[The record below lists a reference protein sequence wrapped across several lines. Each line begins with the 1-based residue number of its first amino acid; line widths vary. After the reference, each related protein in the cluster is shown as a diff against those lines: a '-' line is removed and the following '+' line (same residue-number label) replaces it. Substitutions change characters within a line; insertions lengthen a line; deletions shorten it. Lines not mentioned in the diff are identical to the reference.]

1 MTDLPFTNRQ
11 WLAKLVAGIVPGIMF
26 SFGCMAVVGV
36 LCGTTGEPRT
46 ASAQFLMWL
55 AVLVWLGVMGSC
67 FLFRSGLRA
76 WVVLGGA
83 AMLVWGLFEIL
94 AKVTTA

>member
-1 MTDLPFTNRQ
+1 MTDRPLTNRQ
-11 WLAKLVAGIVPGIMF
+11 WPAKLVAAIVPGIIF
-26 SFGCMAVVGV
+26 SFGCMAVVGL
-36 LCGTTGEPRT
+36 LCHTTGETRT
-46 ASAQFLMWL
+46 VSSQFLMWL

-76 WVVLGGA
+76 WIVLGGA
-83 AMLVWGLFEIL
+83 AILVWALFEIL

>member
-1 MTDLPFTNRQ
+1 MTDLPLTNRQ
-11 WLAKLVAGIVPGIMF
+11 WLVKLVAGIVPGIMF

-36 LCGTTGEPRT
+36 LCRTTGEPRT

>member
-1 MTDLPFTNRQ
+1 
-11 WLAKLVAGIVPGIMF
+11 
-26 SFGCMAVVGV
+26 
-36 LCGTTGEPRT
+36 
-46 ASAQFLMWL
+46 MWL